1 MEIDSHAPFADR
13 KEIFIKASPKVIWK
27 LQSDING
34 WSAWQTHIAASSIEG
49 KLKAGTVFH
58 WKARGLNIT
67 STLQVVQLNK
77 CIGFTGK
84 AFGTQARHI
93 FTFKPYKNGTLVI
106 AEESL
111 NGWLAKVMKMIL
123 PNYLEE
129 SMGSSLRTLKSKAE
143 EHGKKKKS

>member
-1 MEIDSHAPFADR
+1 MEIDHQAPFAGR
-13 KEIFIKASPKVIWK
+13 KEIFIEASPRRIWK

-34 WSAWQTHIAASSIEG
+34 WSAWQTHIAASRIED

-67 STLQVVQLNK
+67 STLQVVQVNK

-93 FTFKPYKNGTLVI
+93 FTFKPHKNGTLVI

-111 NGWLAKVMKMIL
+111 NGWLAKVMKIIL
-123 PNYLEE
+123 PNYLEK
-129 SMGSSLRTLKSKAE
+129 SMDSSLKTLKSKAE
-143 EHGKKKKS
+143 GSRKRTAT